1 MAVWTGWRITRTGI
15 VFIIG
20 IIVLAALVFGAVWY
34 VQQRGEQARR
44 AEAVK
49 IAEQNLIEQSK
60 TATTNPTKVDEGS
73 DKSTSSNGTHTDTQ
87 STTAATSTVE
97 LPATG
102 TDATSIAIVTVLSL
116 SVSLYIAS
124 RRMVREL

>member
-20 IIVLAALVFGAVWY
+20 VVVLAALVFGAVWY

-49 IAEQNLIEQSK
+49 IAEQNLTEQSK
-60 TATTNPTKVDEGS
+60 TATQPTKVDEGS
-73 DKSTSSNGTHTDTQ
+73 NTSSSSNGTHSDTQ
-87 STTAATSTVE
+87 PTTVATSTVE

-102 TDATSIAIVTVLSL
+102 PDASNIIVVTVLSL
-116 SVSLYIAS
+116 AVSLYIAS

>member
-1 MAVWTGWRITRTGI
+1 MAVWTGWRITRTGT

-20 IIVLAALVFGAVWY
+20 VVVLAALVFGAVWY

-49 IAEQNLIEQSK
+49 IAEQNLTEQSK
-60 TATTNPTKVDEGS
+60 TATQPTKVDEGS
-73 DKSTSSNGTHTDTQ
+73 SESSSSNGTHTDTTP
-87 STTAATSTVE
+87 TTAVTSTVE

-102 TDATSIAIVTVLSL
+102 TDATSIVTVTVLSL
-116 SVSLYIAS
+116 SISLYIAS

>member
-15 VFIIG
+15 MFIIG
-20 IIVLAALVFGAVWY
+20 IVVLAGLVFGAVLY

-49 IAEQNLIEQSK
+49 IAEQNLTEQSK
-60 TATTNPTKVDEGS
+60 TATQPIKVDEGS
-73 DKSTSSNGTHTDTQ
+73 SESSSSNGTYTATQ
-87 STTAATSTVE
+87 PTTPVTSTGE

-102 TDATSIAIVTVLSL
+102 ADASNIIVVTVLSL
-116 SVSLYIAS
+116 AVSLYIAS

>member
-20 IIVLAALVFGAVWY
+20 VVVLAALAFGAVWY

-49 IAEQNLIEQSK
+49 IAEQNLTEQSK
-60 TATTNPTKVDEGS
+60 TATNSPTKVDDGS
-73 DKSTSSNGTHTDTQ
+73 SEPTSSNGTHTDTQ
-87 STTAATSTVE
+87 PTSSTTSTVE

-102 TDATSIAIVTVLSL
+102 TDASSIVVVTILSL
-116 SVSLYIAS
+116 ATSLYIAS